1 KYTLEERSIACR
13 NAWYLKSYDINEAGQ
28 VHVYIGDLA
37 RLPYEEQL
45 YWQAFNEWPKG
56 TISKRAFQTDIVG
69 EWYLSYE
76 PLLALKHKISLMDKN
91 PPIWWKPRGTVLSD
105 AVQYPAT
112 DSIKEWGDEILALDQ
127 YLVEGFLPK
136 PLSEIAK
143 YEGRTIEPKW
153 GSLRILQEALIAKS
167 ATVDEAKMLVQP

>member
-1 KYTLEERSIACR
+1 
-13 NAWYLKSYDINEAGQ
+13 
-28 VHVYIGDLA
+28 
-37 RLPYEEQL
+37 
-45 YWQAFNEWPKG
+45 
-56 TISKRAFQTDIVG
+56 
-69 EWYLSYE
+69 
-76 PLLALKHKISLMDKN
+76 M
-91 PPIWWKPRGTVLSD
+91 SD

-143 YEGRTIEPKW
+143 YEGRIIEPKW

-167 ATVDEAKMLVQP
+167 ATVDEAKM

>member
-1 KYTLEERSIACR
+1 MYTLVIWLIYLMKNRSIG
-13 NAWYLKSYDINEAGQ
+13 K
-28 VHVYIGDLA
+28 
-37 RLPYEEQL
+37 P
-45 YWQAFNEWPKG
+45 FNEWPKG

-76 PLLALKHKISLMDKN
+76 PLLALKHKISLMDNN
-91 PPIWWKPRGTVLSD
+91 PPIWWKPWGTVLSD

-112 DSIKEWGDEILALDQ
+112 DSIKEWDDEILALDQ

-153 GSLRILQEALIAKS
+153 GSLRILQETLIAKS
-167 ATVDEAKMLVQP
+167 ATVDEAKILVQPMQKLHVLRTEVCGHASTEKRRKRY